1 MAKYCIKMEG
11 KFLAYRDLL
20 NDLYS
25 WTSSHWDQTMGKSWY
40 WTNDNLVAKQFDD
53 QRDASLFLNMKQGYF
68 WNGAAVEELVYEA
81 SYI

>member
-25 WTSSHWDQTMGKSWY
+25 WTSSNWDQTMDKSWY

-81 SYI
+81 NYI

>member
-25 WTSSHWDQTMGKSWY
+25 WTSSNWDQTIGKSWY

-53 QRDASLFLNMKQGYF
+53 QCDASSFLNMKQGYF